1 MSQEPWNE
9 EVYQTESASRK
20 ERLSKGVAS
29 TKVFTILSIIFFLIV
44 LIIAITA
51 VYLSVGGSKT
61 DSTKEFYNPSTAA
74 VVAESSTSAVETVE
88 STQSEEE
95 IVEESTETT
104 QSSSTLVEAA
114 DGSTITVQ
122 AGEGVGALAAR
133 GGISIAELE
142 RLNPEKMATGSW
154 LAHPGDVVR
163 IR

>member
-9 EVYQTESASRK
+9 EVYQTEAVSRK
-20 ERLSKGVAS
+20 DRFEKNIAS
-29 TKVFTILSIIFFLIV
+29 TKVFTALAIIFFLIV
-44 LIIAITA
+44 LVIGITA
-51 VYLSVGGSKT
+51 IYLSVGGSKT
-61 DSTKEFYNPSTAA
+61 DSTKEFYNPSSAA
-74 VVAESSTSAVETVE
+74 VVAESAASTTEEATSTV
-88 STQSEEE
+88 EE
-95 IVEESTETT
+95 IVEESTETA
-104 QSSSTLVEAA
+104 QSSSTVAEAT

-142 RLNPEKMATGSW
+142 RLNPEKMTTGSW

>member
-9 EVYQTESASRK
+9 EVYQTEAVSRK
-20 ERLSKGVAS
+20 DRFEKNIAS
-29 TKVFTILSIIFFLIV
+29 TKVFTVLAIIFFLIV
-44 LIIAITA
+44 LIIGITA

-61 DSTKEFYNPSTAA
+61 DSTKEFYNPSSVA
-74 VVAESSTSAVETVE
+74 VVAESVASTAEEEATSTV
-88 STQSEEE
+88 EE
-95 IVEESTETT
+95 IVEESTETA
-104 QSSSTLVEAA
+104 QSSSTVAEAT

-142 RLNPEKMATGSW
+142 RLNPEKMTTGSW

>member
-9 EVYQTESASRK
+9 EVYQTDTVSRK
-20 ERLSKGVAS
+20 DRFEKNIAS
-29 TKVFTILSIIFFLIV
+29 TKVFTVLAIIFFLIV
-44 LIIAITA
+44 LIIGITA
-51 VYLSVGGSKT
+51 IYLSVGGSKT
-61 DSTKEFYNPSTAA
+61 DSTKEFYNPSSAA
-74 VVAESSTSAVETVE
+74 VVAESVASTAEEEASSTV
-88 STQSEEE
+88 EE
-95 IVEESTETT
+95 IVEEYTETT
-104 QSSSTLVEAA
+104 QSSSTVAEAT

-142 RLNPEKMATGSW
+142 RLNPEKMTTGSW